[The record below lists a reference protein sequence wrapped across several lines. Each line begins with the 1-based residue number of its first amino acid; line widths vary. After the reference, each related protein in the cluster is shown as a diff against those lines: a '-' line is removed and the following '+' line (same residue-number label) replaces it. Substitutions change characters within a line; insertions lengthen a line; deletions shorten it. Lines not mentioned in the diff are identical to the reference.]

1 MCPSTREED
10 MTIELTPKIEELVQR
25 KLSEGSYTDANELIE
40 AALQAL
46 QANEERNLKLKAL
59 IAEGLADSEAG
70 RFTEYE
76 SADNLKQLFSQMP
89 HRRSQG

>member
-1 MCPSTREED
+1 

-46 QANEERNLKLKAL
+46 QAPS
-59 IAEGLADSEAG
+59 D
-70 RFTEYE
+70 
-76 SADNLKQLFSQMP
+76 
-89 HRRSQG
+89 RSR